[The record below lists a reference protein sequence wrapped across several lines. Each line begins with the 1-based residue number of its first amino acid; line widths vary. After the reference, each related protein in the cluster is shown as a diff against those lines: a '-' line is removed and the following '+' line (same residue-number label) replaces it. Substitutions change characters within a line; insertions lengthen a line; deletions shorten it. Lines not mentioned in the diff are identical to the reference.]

1 MNEGLNCTIK
11 LIFRLYVLAGCGRT
25 VNGLLQLD
33 FPFATTTT
41 KLFSPSKL
49 GQYRVETQHKPQ
61 IKVQTCGS
69 RHDTSSRGCQ
79 PGPCLFNTISGIL
92 YDTSLRGLR
101 HNIFFVFCLYQNGQG
116 QHWFIKPITTPL
128 LYQGLG
134 PAMMKQYR
142 RSLTPFCIH
151 D

>member
-69 RHDTSSRGCQ
+69 RHDASSRGCQ

-101 HNIFFVFCLYQNGQG
+101 HNIFFRVLSLLEWLGSTLVHQTYHN
-116 QHWFIKPITTPL
+116 TTPL
-128 LYQGLG
+128 SGLRTCYDETIQ
-134 PAMMKQYR
+134 AEFDTLLH
-142 RSLTPFCIH
+142 S
-151 D
+151 